1 MSIKQPLSE
10 LLTGEKKL
18 SVILN
23 PEYFK
28 DLKKVTGIYHMRF
41 PQENRL
47 MISVYLNGDEFL
59 KTFICS

>member
-28 DLKKVTGIYHMRF
+28 DLIVDRVCTKIDLRKNVQNY
-41 PQENRL
+41 P
-47 MISVYLNGDEFL
+47 Y
-59 KTFICS
+59 